1 MDCVAF
7 ERLGFALV
15 PAALTAAEVEELLRA
30 CAPVAADLSA
40 GHRAGIRNLLR
51 EVPAVAKTAASPAVR
66 KLVCPVLG
74 PEAFPVRALF
84 FDKTPETNWKV
95 PWHQDLALAVAE
107 RREVPG
113 FAGWSLKE
121 GVPHVHAPAE
131 VLAQMLTVRLHL
143 DDCGTDNG
151 PLRVLPGSHASGKL
165 DAAALTTWRAQV
177 EELECLLPSG
187 GALVMRPLLLHASS
201 PARQPGHRRVL
212 HLEFANQPLP
222 GGLRWAFAGASPS

>member
-7 ERLGFALV
+7 ERLGFALISEV
-15 PAALTAAEVEELLRA
+15 LTAVEVEALLIA
-30 CAPVAADLSA
+30 CAQAASDLAA

-51 EVPAVAKTAASPAVR
+51 DVPAVALAAANPAVR
-66 KLVCPVLG
+66 KLVCAVLG
-74 PEAFPVRALF
+74 PAAFPVRVLF
-84 FDKTPETNWKV
+84 FDKTPEANWKV

-107 RREVPG
+107 RMEVPG
-113 FAGWSLKE
+113 FTGWSLKE
-121 GVPHVHAPAE
+121 GVAHVHAPAE
-131 VLAQMLTVRLHL
+131 VLAKMLTVRLHL

-165 DAAALTTWRAQV
+165 DAAALTAWRAQV
-177 EELECLLPSG
+177 EDLECLVPSG
-187 GALVMRPLLLHASS
+187 GALVMRPLLLHTSS

-222 GGLRWAFAGASPS
+222 GGLRWAFTEASPS